1 MSLLNHAKNELD
13 AIGMDETDSMNGE
26 MRKHILHM
34 VEEFSKA
41 GHSGFSS
48 SYAIGV
54 LSKLLKYEPLC
65 PLTGDDDEWVNVA
78 EDNGYPLYQN
88 KRASRVFKNN
98 GMSHDIDGIVFWE
111 WCVPEE
117 GEPFKSY
124 FTNKDSRTTVT
135 FPYTP
140 VTEYREADP
149 NRD

>member
-13 AIGMDETDSMNGE
+13 AIGMDETDSMNGK

-48 SYAIGV
+48 SYAIDV

-98 GMSHDIDGIVFWE
+98 DVAYDIDGIVF
-111 WCVPEE
+111 CHISQIKILVLL
-117 GEPFKSY
+117 
-124 FTNKDSRTTVT
+124 
-135 FPYTP
+135 
-140 VTEYREADP
+140 
-149 NRD
+149 